1 MPQAVTIQ
9 SLPRAFEF
17 VKAMQAEGLEWGEG
31 YRDLGRE
38 AIAAI
43 LQSQMAQAIDD
54 HLDRMVLLDE
64 ADRRNSSYRRH
75 LLTELG
81 DIELAVP
88 RTRRFAPIAVV
99 RAYARRPEQVDRMI
113 LSCFVL
119 GLSVRKVSQALLPIL
134 GRPISPATV
143 SAVAKQLDAVV
154 AAFHAR
160 PLKDQ
165 YRVLMLDGV
174 VLARRTGAGSSSWSP
189 SDCGMTARRRS
200 STSAWRRARAPP
212 NGSAFLVTSSA
223 AASLARGS
231 R

>member
-1 MPQAVTIQ
+1 MPQAVTIR

-17 VKAMQAEGLEWGEG
+17 VKAMQAQGLEWGEG
-31 YRDLGRE
+31 YRGLGRE

-43 LQSQMAQAIDD
+43 LQGQMAQAIDG
-54 HLDRMVLLDE
+54 HLDQMTSLDE
-64 ADRRNSSYRRH
+64 ADRRNGSYRRH

-88 RTRRFAPIAVV
+88 RTRRLAPIGVV

-113 LSCFVL
+113 LACFVL

-143 SAVAKQLDAVV
+143 STVAKQLDAVV

-160 PLKDQ
+160 SLRDQ
-165 YRVLMLDGV
+165 YR
-174 VLARRTGAGSSSWSP
+174 
-189 SDCGMTARRRS
+189 C
-200 STSAWRRARAPP
+200 
-212 NGSAFLVTSSA
+212 
-223 AASLARGS
+223 
-231 R
+231 